1 MTGTCIGPVAAGVAN
16 SGLCCTF
23 GEAREGVTCSAFT
36 VSCFARGGV
45 TGSAFTSTV
54 SCFARGGVAVAGV
67 AVAGV
72 AVAGVVVAGVVAA
85 GVGVIILVLLPCS
98 AWERS
103 SGRSRGVG
111 GGYPSRS
118 PPSCGARGGGRGA
131 STSSSSSSSSI
142 CSAADWPTALSQV
155 LTMLLKIHC

>member
-54 SCFARGGVAVAGV
+54 SCFARGGVAGGPVMT
-67 AVAGV
+67 
-72 AVAGVVVAGVVAA
+72 VVPESAEWPVER
-85 GVGVIILVLLPCS
+85 VGT
-98 AWERS
+98 ETD
-103 SGRSRGVG
+103 G
-111 GGYPSRS
+111 G
-118 PPSCGARGGGRGA
+118 C
-131 STSSSSSSSSI
+131 
-142 CSAADWPTALSQV
+142 L
-155 LTMLLKIHC
+155 